1 MVQRPIERR
10 FVTTETIISGMAGRY
25 ASALFALAKEQGVT
39 DTVAKQLNDFDWM
52 IAGNDDLAQL
62 VRSPVLTSEDQTRA
76 LNAIFEKASING
88 IAANFIRLVTAKR
101 RLFAVR
107 SMIAGYNKLLDTHNG
122 VVRAD
127 VTVAQPLN
135 DIHMASLQEALKTV
149 SGGASVDVN
158 VKVDSSIIGG
168 LVVKLGSRMVDASL
182 KTKLNSI
189 RSLMKEVG

>member
-1 MVQRPIERR
+1 
-10 FVTTETIISGMAGRY
+10 MAGRY
-25 ASALFALAKEQGVT
+25 ASALFALAKEQGVA
-39 DTVAKQLNDFDWM
+39 DTVATQLNDFDWM

-62 VRSPVLTSEDQTRA
+62 VRSPVITSADQTRA
-76 LNAIFEKASING
+76 LDAILDKASISG
-88 IAANFIRLVTAKR
+88 IAANFIRLVTSKR
-101 RLFAVR
+101 RLFAIR
-107 SMIAGYNKLLDTHNG
+107 NIIAGYNKLLDASNG

-127 VTVAQPLN
+127 VTVAQPLDDN
-135 DIHMASLQEALKTV
+135 HMAALREALKDV

-158 VKVDSSIIGG
+158 VKVDPSIIGG